1 MASYKVPASS
11 IGTVGTAT
19 RDRRRAPRIDAFGEI
34 LGHIVSIGQ
43 RVVVLDVSTGGL
55 GIAVRDPLDV
65 GSVHRLRLATRDGR
79 SAEIIAR
86 VANIRE
92 TTTPADTVYYVVGI
106 QLVEESGALND
117 IIDHLVS
124 ALSFDCEPTSR

>member
-1 MASYKVPASS
+1 MATDKAPASTNGAL
-11 IGTVGTAT
+11 GTTAHE
-19 RDRRRAPRIDAFGEI
+19 RRKAPRIDAFGEI

-55 GIAVRDPLDV
+55 GIAVREPLDV

-79 SAEIIAR
+79 SAEISAR
-86 VANIRE
+86 VVNIRE
-92 TTTPADTVYYVVGI
+92 TATPADTACYVVGI
-106 QLVEESGALND
+106 QLVEESEALND

-124 ALSFDCEPTSR
+124 ALSFDCDPVQP